1 MICTCSYPVPSL
13 SPSLP
18 PSQISECHEEEDFLI
33 RHATSLDDLQWIA
46 KKITGR
52 NEARSAKE
60 ADSFFMAGLTRDFYI
75 GELNGRRICSLAQI
89 WYGDSHS
96 HGGYYFVEK
105 SLREKG
111 YGLKMIQAVYTGDI
125 FKKKLVQ
132 AYSIL
137 NMMDFYKKLGLQPQ
151 WSSRHYHLTTSVV
164 KEKLSGCLPS
174 SVAKILPASQANFE
188 ELRAYGR
195 DIMMGSSQT
204 CASMLAATL
213 GLAQESSWVA
223 IGNKG
228 EIVGYVI
235 MNKTLYP
242 EDGYFLSPLF
252 ANDASIAQILLQTAV
267 EFAVQDESHS
277 RFLSLDVSMCNLEWV
292 YILENELEAKPI
304 ANAVCIGTKRSLH
317 RTHEKIFSHANF
329 I

>member
-1 MICTCSYPVPSL
+1 
-13 SPSLP
+13 
-18 PSQISECHEEEDFLI
+18 
-33 RHATSLDDLQWIA
+33 
-46 KKITGR
+46 
-52 NEARSAKE
+52 
-60 ADSFFMAGLTRDFYI
+60 MAGLTRDFYI
-75 GELNGRRICSLAQI
+75 GELNGRRICSIAQI
-89 WYGDSHS
+89 WYGDSHI
-96 HGGYYFVEK
+96 HRGYFFVEK
-105 SLREKG
+105 SLRAKG
-111 YGLKMIQAVYTGDI
+111 YGLKMIQAVYTGYI
-125 FKKKLVQ
+125 FNDDVSKKILIQGYSVANLV
-132 AYSIL
+132 
-137 NMMDFYKKLGLQPQ
+137 DFYKKLGYQPQ

-242 EDGYFLSPLF
+242 EDGYFMSPFF
-252 ANDASIAQILLQTAV
+252 ANDASIARILLQTAV

-292 YILENELEAKPI
+292 HILENELEAKPI
-304 ANAVCIGTKRSLH
+304 TDAVCMGTKGILH
-317 RTHEKIFSHANF
+317 RAHEKIFSHANF

>member
-1 MICTCSYPVPSL
+1 
-13 SPSLP
+13 
-18 PSQISECHEEEDFLI
+18 
-33 RHATSLDDLQWIA
+33 
-46 KKITGR
+46 
-52 NEARSAKE
+52 
-60 ADSFFMAGLTRDFYI
+60 MAGLTRDFYI
-75 GELNGRRICSLAQI
+75 GELNGRRICSVAQI
-89 WYGDSHS
+89 WYGDSHIHS
-96 HGGYYFVEK
+96 GYFFVEK
-105 SLREKG
+105 SLRANG
-111 YGLKMIQAVYTGDI
+111 YGLKMFQAVYTDDI
-125 FKKKLVQ
+125 TKNKFIQ
-132 AYSIL
+132 GYSVI
-137 NMMDFYKKLGLQPQ
+137 NMVDFYKQFRCQPV

-292 YILENELEAKPI
+292 HILENELEAKPI
-304 ANAVCIGTKRSLH
+304 TDAVCMGSKGIPH
-317 RTHEKIFSHANF
+317 RAHEKIFSHANF